1 VISGVKKNKK
11 NSFGKV
17 KHCLLYCL
25 LIFAGFSCTKG
36 GGAEEPP
43 HATFDPT
50 DKTYPVVTINTPTD
64 NQLYSSGSV
73 IEVTGNVS
81 DNSLFQGSIS
91 IRNDANGLVVKDQAY
106 EIHYIPS
113 YNFSL
118 SCPVTVTVPTDFT
131 VSVKFEDHGFNVTAK
146 TVKIKVN
153 P

>member
-1 VISGVKKNKK
+1 
-11 NSFGKV
+11 
-17 KHCLLYCL
+17 
-25 LIFAGFSCTKG
+25 LIFTGFSCTKG
-36 GGAEEPP
+36 GGAEEAP

-50 DKTYPVVTINTPTD
+50 DKTYPEVTINTPTD
-64 NQLYSSGSV
+64 NQVYNSGSV

-118 SCPVTVTVPTDFT
+118 SCPITVTTPTDFT